1 MCLPETCSR
10 PEDKTKIR
18 LAVGLRRVDP
28 VDVPASA
35 KASNGP
41 ASVPHPKKRK
51 SMNELSA
58 GSSQIAGPSSQSLT
72 YSTSGQVN
80 EIEDEDESVDIDLNW
95 EEKILR
101 HIVGES
107 RRSNDQIQHRND
119 QRKRK
124 ENTPTK

>member
-41 ASVPHPKKRK
+41 ASVPNPKKRK

-80 EIEDEDESVDIDLNW
+80 EIEDEDVALEANVDELYCM
-95 EEKILR
+95 LR
-101 HIVGES
+101 TSIVGV
-107 RRSNDQIQHRND
+107 QYYKGQL
-119 QRKRK
+119 
-124 ENTPTK
+124 TCLVYA